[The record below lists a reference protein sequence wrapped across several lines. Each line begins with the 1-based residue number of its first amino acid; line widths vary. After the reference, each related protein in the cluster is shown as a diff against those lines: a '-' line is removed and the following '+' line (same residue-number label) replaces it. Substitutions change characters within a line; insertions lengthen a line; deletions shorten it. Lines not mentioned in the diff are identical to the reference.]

1 VHHST
6 ESLYKNITL
15 NDVQLAA
22 AYYPILVDLARHKHC
37 LTYGELVNQAKEM
50 YPDLEH
56 VKNAIAVST
65 GRKLD
70 VVRIF
75 TNERELPDVT
85 SLILNKGQGEC
96 GTGFTEHFDPEK
108 VREDVYSFDWSDIT
122 TEFDVYIEAA
132 VKNTVPKKRRKRPEA
147 LKLMSAF
154 YQENKNLYPASIKD
168 MREDIVILLMEGFTE
183 KEAFEQVLTGD
194 NDCI

>member
-132 VKNTVPKKRRKRPEA
+132 VKNTVPKSAEKD
-147 LKLMSAF
+147 LKH
-154 YQENKNLYPASIKD
+154 
-168 MREDIVILLMEGFTE
+168 
-183 KEAFEQVLTGD
+183 
-194 NDCI
+194 